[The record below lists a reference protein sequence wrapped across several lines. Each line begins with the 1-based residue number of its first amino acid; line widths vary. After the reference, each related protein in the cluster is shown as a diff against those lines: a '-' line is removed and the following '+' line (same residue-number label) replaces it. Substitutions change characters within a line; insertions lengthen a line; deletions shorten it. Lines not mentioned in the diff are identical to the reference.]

1 MIIRSDYR
9 TITSHSYRLVS
20 GQSGCRAEICQFNV
34 TRAVDQNILWFNISA
49 TQVRQQDIH
58 TVRYEDMK
66 GKSQFNTRS

>member
-9 TITSHSYRLVS
+9 TIRSHSYRLVS
-20 GQSGCRAEICQFNV
+20 GQSGCRAKICQFNV

-58 TVRYEDMK
+58 KKKRENLNLIQDHE
-66 GKSQFNTRS
+66 N